1 MSKPYLSLGL
11 MSGTSMDGVDVS
23 IIQSDGDTQYNGL
36 FDRYYEYS
44 EDIYK
49 NLSNLRDKITKNKKP
64 NNNKILLE
72 SLSQEFN
79 ELEKKITLFHLDIV
93 SEVLKETN
101 LPVDLIG
108 FHGQTVFHNPE
119 ENTSQ
124 KNKSIQLGNGKLLSK
139 LLNKTVVYNFR
150 ENDLKNG
157 GVGAPLTPI
166 FHLLFAKKK
175 LKQNELPALILN
187 LGGIANITL
196 INNFANNENSL
207 FASDIGPGNCLID
220 KWVRKK
226 TKKKY
231 DESGSV
237 AKSGKINKAILDK
250 AIKSWIN
257 GLENNFRQPAS
268 HDIGDYDY
276 SFANNLS
283 LEDGAAT
290 ITAYSSEIYSHFVNK
305 IIDNNSYPKL
315 IIVCGGGRKNEFL
328 MKSFQNKIDC
338 PLVRIDDFG
347 IDGDFIESQ
356 AFAYLAI
363 RSFLKLPISF
373 PSTTGT
379 KMPCHGGDIIKVKK

>member
-23 IIQSDGDTQYNGL
+23 IIQSDGETQYNGL
-36 FDRYYEYS
+36 YDRFYEYS
-44 EDIYK
+44 EDIYN

-79 ELEKKITLFHLDIV
+79 EIEKKITLFHLDIV

-108 FHGQTVFHNPE
+108 FHGQTIFHNPE
-119 ENTSQ
+119 EKTPQ

-157 GVGAPLTPI
+157 GAGAPLTPI
-166 FHLLFAKKK
+166 FHLLLAKKK
-175 LKQNELPALILN
+175 LKQNELPALVLN

-196 INNFANNENSL
+196 INNFVNNENSL
-207 FASDIGPGNCLID
+207 YASDIGPGNCLID

-226 TKKKY
+226 IKEKY
-231 DESGSV
+231 DESGSL
-237 AKSGKINKAILDK
+237 AKSGKVNKVILDK
-250 AIKSWIN
+250 AIRNWIN
-257 GLENNFRQPAS
+257 GLENNFKHPVS

-290 ITAYSSEIYSHFVNK
+290 ITAYSSEIYSHFINK
-305 IIDNNSYPKL
+305 ITDDNSYPKL

-328 MKSFQNKIDC
+328 MKSFQNKVNC
-338 PLVRIDDFG
+338 PLVKIDDFN

-373 PSTTGT
+373 PSTTGV
-379 KMPCHGGDIIKVKK
+379 KMPCNGGHIIKVKK